1 MARDPRGAERRRVE
15 PVSARGESLV
25 EVVVALLLL
34 AVGALALAGG
44 IGQAQK
50 AGRLAASSG
59 LALAAAEAWLER
71 WRAGP
76 ARGDGSGNTA
86 IAWGAWRGTLEWET
100 AALPDCVESADVSVA
115 PMDGEASAAALSSLR
130 VVTGPVGCAP

>member
-1 MARDPRGAERRRVE
+1 MNEH
-15 PVSARGESLV
+15 GESLV

-50 AGRLAASSG
+50 ARRMAASSG

-76 ARGDGSGNTA
+76 AQGEGSGKET

-100 AALPDCVESADVSVA
+100 AALADCVESGSVTVA
-115 PMDGEASAAALSSLR
+115 PMDVEASAASLQSLR
-130 VVTGPVGCAP
+130 VVTGPVGCEP